1 MAGESD
7 PSATVGID
15 QIHLVART
23 ELPPGRHRIQ
33 VALRHKKKQILKK
46 LALETIN
53 ESVSLS

>member
-23 ELPPGRHRIQ
+23 ELPPGRHR
-33 VALRHKKKQILKK
+33 
-46 LALETIN
+46 N
-53 ESVSLS
+53 

>member
-33 VALRHKKKQILKK
+33 VALRHKKKKNFEKISIRNYKR
-46 LALETIN
+46 IRI
-53 ESVSLS
+53 S